1 MKRTLFVLGVLATTL
16 MVFAGCKPE
25 PKPEPKPEGVTS
37 IKVDPSSVSLEV
49 GKTKELKVTCTPEG
63 VTFKPTFSSDKPE
76 IATVSDKGVITAV
89 AGGKAV
95 ITVQIGEKKATCNV
109 TVPMLLKSP
118 KNQLPIMKF
127 GENVADEIAA
137 YEEQL
142 GRKLQNNVLI
152 QPDPELRTE
161 SYVEPFDL
169 IPVVAYGL
177 YVGAKEA
184 IVALGTEPIDNCER
198 TLTMLKE
205 NGFPDA
211 ALKNVGQL
219 AIMGHTEDKKIT
231 VVAQEKVITDV
242 DGQPDTNMMIWFLK
256 APDAQLPKKDH
267 DCVSNV
273 KDFPSWTEFM
283 TKDVDKIKAY
293 EKKLGFR
300 SYVDTLSM
308 DPICNLDFDIIP
320 EKKQLSNFTWVYYV
334 GTPLDVDGEPFINA
348 QINCVDDPA
357 QLESPEIKEWLAING
372 FGTDFKKV
380 GDNWYYVW
388 NSDKSLGLQL
398 FIDGNGTDVMLE
410 IHPGKYFNESK
421 AKKMRELALKP
432 ENGLLQHL
440 LRLKLNT
447 KRLR

>member
-49 GKTKELKVTCTPEG
+49 GKTKELKVTCTPDDM
-63 VTFKPTFSSDKPE
+63 TFTSTFSTDKPE
-76 IATVSDKGVITAV
+76 IATVNDKGVITAL
-89 AGGKAV
+89 AEGKAV
-95 ITVQIGEKKATCNV
+95 VTVRVGELKVTCNV
-109 TVPMLLKSP
+109 TVTKSIVESP
-118 KNQLPIMKF
+118 KNQLPIFKF
-127 GENVADEIAA
+127 GAKFSDESIVTYEN
-137 YEEQL
+137 QL
-142 GRKLQNNVLI
+142 GRKLEENVLI
-152 QPDPELRTE
+152 QPDPELKTE
-161 SYVEPFDL
+161 AYVGPLDL
-169 IPVVAYGL
+169 IPVVAYQL
-177 YVGAKEA
+177 YIGEKEA
-184 IVALGTEPIDNCER
+184 IVALGTEPIDDCMR

-211 ALKNVGQL
+211 AVKNVGKL
-219 AIMGHTEDKKIT
+219 AIIGHTEDKKIT
-231 VVAQEKVITDV
+231 VVAQEEILTGI
-242 DGQPDTNMMIWFLK
+242 DGQPDTNMMIWFIK

-283 TKDVDKIKAY
+283 TKNVDKIKAY
-293 EKKLGFR
+293 EKELEFR
-300 SYVDTLSM
+300 SYTDTLSM
-308 DPICNLDFDIIP
+308 DPICNLEFDIIP

-348 QINCVDDPA
+348 QLNCVDDPA

-380 GDNWYYVW
+380 GADWYYVW

-440 LRLKLNT
+440 LRLKLKT
-447 KRLR
+447 KR